1 MIASPA
7 AVGGFLPIA
16 EFPSAPAGAPVSV
29 RSSGRESTVHVR
41 VHSAGCLDCRRY
53 LGELVRA
60 APDFAD
66 WGGRVVVIVPGSVAD
81 ATDLRAALSLPFTVV
96 SETPGTHLL
105 DRAGVIIA
113 DRFGQIFAV
122 DDAGTEHALPPPR
135 EVEEWLKFI
144 GTQCPE

>member
-1 MIASPA
+1 MQQEALLLCSDA
-7 AVGGFLPIA
+7 ARRERLRAVL
-16 EFPSAPAGAPVSV
+16 
-29 RSSGRESTVHVR
+29 SSCE
-41 VHSAGCLDCRRY
+41 L
-53 LGELVRA
+53 LVRA